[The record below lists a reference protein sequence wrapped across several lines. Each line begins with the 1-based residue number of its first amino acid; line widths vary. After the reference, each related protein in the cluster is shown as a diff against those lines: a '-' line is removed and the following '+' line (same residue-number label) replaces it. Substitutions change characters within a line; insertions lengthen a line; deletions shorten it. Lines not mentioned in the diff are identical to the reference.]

1 MYLKRLAMKK
11 MIILLIL
18 LPAILNAQFK
28 RSATELAKENIQEYL
43 TGKLFKNQPYQAI
56 SYGKLAAQKEDDPS
70 IVWSIEHKFA
80 ITEIEESRDKKMPV
94 QKLHKF
100 MFYFDNK
107 MHVVRAESY
116 F

>member
-1 MYLKRLAMKK
+1 MKK
-11 MIILLIL
+11 MIFLLML
-18 LPAILNAQFK
+18 LPAVLNAQFK

-56 SYGKLAAQKEDDPS
+56 SYGELVARKEDDPS

-80 ITEIEESRDKKMPV
+80 ITEVEAGVDKKTAV
-94 QKLHKF
+94 HKLHKF

-107 MHVVRAESY
+107 MHVVRADSY